1 MNTDIETNQGV
12 RIPNPLKNKSFHQ
25 SLSFYCLRE
34 VASKHKYSKG
44 NLIAE
49 EVVALKGLQN
59 HCNLV
64 VCPADK
70 GGTVVVQSYEQYHMA
85 IMSHLN
91 NRELNVPLRA
101 NPTDCIEINI
111 DAYIKCFSPWLDY

>member
-1 MNTDIETNQGV
+1 MSHIRLFQND
-12 RIPNPLKNKSFHQ
+12 
-25 SLSFYCLRE
+25 LRE

-91 NRELNVPLRA
+91 NRELNVPLCA
-101 NPTDCIEINI
+101 NPTDRIESNI
-111 DAYIKCFSPWLDY
+111 DAYIKCFSPWFGLLKMRDFLITPH